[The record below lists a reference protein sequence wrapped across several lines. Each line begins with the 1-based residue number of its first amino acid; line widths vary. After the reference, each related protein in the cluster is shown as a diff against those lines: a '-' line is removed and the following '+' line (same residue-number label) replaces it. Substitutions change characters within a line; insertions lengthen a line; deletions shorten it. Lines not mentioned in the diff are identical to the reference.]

1 MLEPLK
7 IYDAIRSCGVEFFTG
22 VPDSL
27 LKEFCACVTDVTGSQ
42 NHVIGANEGGCIAL
56 ATGHYLAT
64 GKCALVYMQNS
75 GLGNAVNPLLSLADP
90 EVYAV
95 PMLLMIGWRGEPGV
109 KDEPQHVSQGKVTLP
124 MLESM
129 RVPTFL
135 LPENDE
141 EALSCIHDAHTLAV
155 EESRPVAIVVK
166 KGTFAPYQR
175 KDDLLES
182 RLPQNVLTREQALHI
197 ILDMVGSEDVVVATT
212 GKTSREVF
220 ELREEMGGGN
230 HTQDFLTVGSM
241 GHCSQIALGVALSQ
255 PDRRVVCLDG
265 DGAMLMHMGSMAMI
279 GQSEG
284 VDLIHIILNNGA
296 HESVGGQPTVARQ
309 LNVPLLGESLGYGSV
324 ASCDD
329 EEGLR
334 LALMEM
340 IPSSGSRLLEIKIST
355 GSRPDLGRPTVSPIE
370 NKQSLMNFL
379 ES

>member
-1 MLEPLK
+1 MLDPLK
-7 IYDAIRSCGVEFFTG
+7 IYHTIRTCGVDFFTG

-27 LKEFCACVTDVTGSQ
+27 LKEFCACVTDLAEPK
-42 NHVIGANEGGCIAL
+42 NHVIAANEGGSVAL

-90 EVYAV
+90 KVYAV

-109 KDEPQHVSQGKVTLP
+109 RDEPQHVRQGEVTLP

-129 RVPTFL
+129 GVPTFL
-135 LPENDE
+135 LPENTD
-141 EALSCIHDAHTLAV
+141 EALACIHEAHTLALD
-155 EESRPVAIVVK
+155 ESRPVAIVVR
-166 KGTFAPYQR
+166 KGVFAPYQR
-175 KDDLLES
+175 VHES
-182 RLPQNVLTREQALHI
+182 SALPSSMTREQALKV
-197 ILDMVGSEDVVVATT
+197 ILEMTGDHDVMVSTT

-220 ELREEMGGGN
+220 ELREKEGTGK
-230 HTQDFLTVGSM
+230 HAQDFLTVGSM
-241 GHCSQIALGVALSQ
+241 GHCSHIALGVALAQ

-265 DGAMLMHMGSMAMI
+265 DGAMIMHMGAMAII

-309 LNVPLLGESLGYGSV
+309 LNIPLLGSSLGYTAT
-324 ASCDD
+324 ASCAD
-329 EEGLR
+329 EKGLR
-334 LALMEM
+334 NAFSEM
-340 IPSSGSRLLEIKIST
+340 QQRQGTQLLEVKVSVGSRS
-355 GSRPDLGRPTVSPIE
+355 DLGRPTISPIE
-370 NKQSLMNFL
+370 NKEALMRFL